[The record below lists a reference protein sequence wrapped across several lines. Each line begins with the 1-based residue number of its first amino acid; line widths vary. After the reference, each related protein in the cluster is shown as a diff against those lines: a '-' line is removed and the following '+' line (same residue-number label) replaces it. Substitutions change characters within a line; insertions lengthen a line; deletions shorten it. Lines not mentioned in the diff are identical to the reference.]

1 MKKRKDIIA
10 FLGKETEFSGTF
22 KFYGSIRLDGL
33 FKGEIKGDSTLIIG
47 KEGKVEADINV
58 PFVIV
63 LGEVRGNIFA
73 DKKVFIHAGGKVYG
87 DIKTPIIAIE
97 DGGFFNGKCLIHDF
111 EGAYEEELPPMSAR
125 RINDQAKL
133 DDVELDSDKVIKLP
147 TDDGGFYKDLYGD
160 TK

>member
-33 FKGEIKGDSTLIIG
+33 FRGEIKGDSTLIIG
-47 KEGKVEADINV
+47 KEGRLEAEINV

-73 DKKVFIHAGGKVYG
+73 DKKVIIHAGGKVFG

-97 DGGFFNGKCLIHDF
+97 DGGFFNGQCIMHDI
-111 EGAYEEELPPMSAR
+111 ESTYEEE
-125 RINDQAKL
+125 
-133 DDVELDSDKVIKLP
+133 
-147 TDDGGFYKDLYGD
+147 
-160 TK
+160 